1 MGDEFDGCECVW
13 SPEWAMQRLLNF
25 IRQNQNECT
34 DTHCIDVTGRLQQP
48 STSTGDEE
56 GNFTMMTMIMIF
68 AMVMYFIRPE
78 SILKLTNSNN
88 KRNGGNPNG
97 NNGSGGPSS
106 PPPPTPP
113 AVN

>member
-1 MGDEFDGCECVW
+1 MGDEYDGCECVW
-13 SPEWAMQRLLNF
+13 SHEWAMQRLLNF

-34 DTHCIDVTGRLQQP
+34 DTNCIDVTGRLQQP
-48 STSTGDEE
+48 GGSSTGGEE

-78 SILKLTNSNN
+78 SILKLTNSN

-97 NNGSGGPSS
+97 NNGGGG

>member
-1 MGDEFDGCECVW
+1 MADEFDGCECVW
-13 SPEWAMQRLLNF
+13 SHEWAMQRLLNF

-34 DTHCIDVTGRLQQP
+34 DTNCIDVTGRLQQP
-48 STSTGDEE
+48 SASTGDEE

-78 SILKLTNSNN
+78 SILKLTSNN

-97 NNGSGGPSS
+97 NNGGGPSS
-106 PPPPTPP
+106 PPPTPP